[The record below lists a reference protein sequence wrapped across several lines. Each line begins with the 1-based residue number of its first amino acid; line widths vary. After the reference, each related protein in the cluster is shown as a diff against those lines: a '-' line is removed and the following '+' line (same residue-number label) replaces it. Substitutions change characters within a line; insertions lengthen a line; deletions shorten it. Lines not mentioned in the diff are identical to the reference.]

1 MAIDCLWEMP
11 AHLHHHYDD
20 AAADADA
27 DDDDGAADW
36 ALGQTPPHIHGP
48 L

>member
-1 MAIDCLWEMP
+1 MP

-36 ALGQTPPHIHGP
+36 ALGQTPPCIHGP

>member
-1 MAIDCLWEMP
+1 MP

-20 AAADADA
+20 AAADADD

-36 ALGQTPPHIHGP
+36 ALGQTPPRIHGP